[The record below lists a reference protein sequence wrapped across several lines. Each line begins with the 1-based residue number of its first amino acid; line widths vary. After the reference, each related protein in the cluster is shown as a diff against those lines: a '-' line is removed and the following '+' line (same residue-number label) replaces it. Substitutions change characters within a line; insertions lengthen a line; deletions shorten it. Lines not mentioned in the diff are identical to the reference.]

1 MQIKYRIT
9 LVYSVIV
16 TVILLLFCIALYLF
30 SYQDMVARFKERLLS
45 KATSTLELIRSP
57 RFDDELIKTINQ
69 TSPSSLDKK
78 SLYVYNYKTNKS
90 FSFHD
95 PDAPPVKINDNI
107 INNVT
112 KGRPYYFSVGERNA
126 VALEYIDDK
135 SNYIVVVAAYDT
147 DRVNWLKKLQ
157 LILAICMLVSVI
169 MVIFTGYVF
178 SLSLIR
184 AISEFTHKIKHISS
198 EKFSLRLDTGKGKDE
213 LQKLAITINDLL
225 DRLQASFNLQRRFI
239 DNASHELST
248 PLASIASQMDVAL
261 QRERTSDEY
270 KKALLS
276 INDDVKRLSL
286 LVRSLLEIAK
296 VSGSMGGTELT
307 SVRIDELLMRIPA
320 ELRKVSPMYDVNIE
334 FDKLPEEES
343 ALIIYGNEHLLYS
356 AIKNIV
362 HNACKFSEDK
372 KAELL
377 MSFTTGNIVIS
388 IKDNGPGIDEKDM
401 QHIFQPFYRSNR
413 HQSYVS
419 GAGLGLSL
427 AQRIISLHKGNITV
441 ESQIGKGTT
450 FTIILPLEGA
460 AEQEIPA
467 GKATKQPGGKAAGK

>member
-69 TSPSSLDKK
+69 TSPSSLDRK
-78 SLYVYNYKTNKS
+78 SLYVYDYKANKP

-95 PDAPPVKINDNI
+95 PDARPIKLNDNI

-126 VALEYIDDK
+126 VALEYVDNE

-147 DRVNWLKKLQ
+147 DRINWLKKLQ
-157 LILAICMLVSVI
+157 LILGICMLLSVI
-169 MVIFTGYVF
+169 IVIFTGYVF

-307 SVRIDELLMRIPA
+307 SVRIDEMLMRIPA

-356 AIKNIV
+356 AIKKY
-362 HNACKFSEDK
+362 CTQC
-372 KAELL
+372 
-377 MSFTTGNIVIS
+377 M
-388 IKDNGPGIDEKDM
+388 
-401 QHIFQPFYRSNR
+401 
-413 HQSYVS
+413 
-419 GAGLGLSL
+419 
-427 AQRIISLHKGNITV
+427 
-441 ESQIGKGTT
+441 
-450 FTIILPLEGA
+450 
-460 AEQEIPA
+460 
-467 GKATKQPGGKAAGK
+467 

>member
-16 TVILLLFCIALYLF
+16 TVILLLFSMSLYLF
-30 SYQDMVARFKERLLS
+30 SYQDMVSRFKDRIHS
-45 KATSTLELIRSP
+45 KAKSTLQLIKSPQFGPELV
-57 RFDDELIKTINQ
+57 KTINKS
-69 TSPSSLDKK
+69 SPSSLYHK
-78 SLYVYNYKTNKS
+78 SIYVYDYKKNEQ
-90 FSFHD
+90 FD
-95 PDAPPVKINDNI
+95 YNDAGAEPIQINDNI
-107 INNVT
+107 VNNAT
-112 KGRPYYFSVGERNA
+112 KGRPYYFKIGERDA
-126 VALEYIDDK
+126 VALEHLDEQ
-135 SNYIVVVAAYDT
+135 SNYIVVAAAYDI
-147 DRVNWLKKLQ
+147 DRASWLNKLK
-157 LILAICMLVSVI
+157 LILVVCLLISVI
-169 MVIFTGYVF
+169 IVIFTGYIF
-178 SLSLIR
+178 SLSLIK

-261 QRERTSDEY
+261 QRERSSEEY

-276 INDDVKRLSL
+276 INDDVKRLSM

-307 SVRIDELLMRIPA
+307 SVRIDELLMRLPA
-320 ELRKVSPMYDVNIE
+320 ELKKISPMYDVNIE
-334 FDKLPEEES
+334 FDEFPDDEK
-343 ALIIYGNEHLLYS
+343 ALIIYGNEHLLFS
-356 AIKNIV
+356 SIKNIV

-372 KAELL
+372 KSEVVL
-377 MSFTTGNIVIS
+377 SFTTEDIVIAIQDS
-388 IKDNGPGIDEKDM
+388 GPGIDEHDLK
-401 QHIFQPFYRSNR
+401 HIFQPFYRSNR

-427 AQRIISLHKGNITV
+427 AQRIIGLHKGNIDV
-441 ESQIGKGTT
+441 ESEIGKGTR
-450 FTIILPLEGA
+450 FIIKLPIEGTTDN
-460 AEQEIPA
+460 ETGLPKKS
-467 GKATKQPGGKAAGK
+467 KA

>member
-69 TSPSSLDKK
+69 TSPSSLDRK
-78 SLYVYNYKTNKS
+78 SLYVYDYKANKP

-95 PDAPPVKINDNI
+95 PDARPIKLNDNI

-126 VALEYIDDK
+126 VALEYVDNE

-147 DRVNWLKKLQ
+147 DRINWLKKLQ
-157 LILAICMLVSVI
+157 LILGICMLLSVI
-169 MVIFTGYVF
+169 IVIFTGYVF

-307 SVRIDELLMRIPA
+307 SVRIDEMLMRIPA

-372 KAELL
+372 RAELR
-377 MSFTTGNIVIS
+377 MSFTAGNIIIS
-388 IKDNGPGIDEKDM
+388 IKDNGPGIDDKDL

-441 ESQIGKGTT
+441 ESQIGRGTT

-460 AEQEIPA
+460 ADQEIPVGKVAKQA
-467 GKATKQPGGKAAGK
+467 GSKAAGK

>member
-9 LVYSVIV
+9 IVYTVIV
-16 TVILLLFCIALYLF
+16 TVILLLFCAALYIF
-30 SYQDMVARFKERLLS
+30 SYQDMVARFKERLLN
-45 KATSTLELIRSP
+45 KANSTLELIQSP
-57 RFDDELIKTINQ
+57 RFDSELIKTINE

-78 SLYVYNYKTNKS
+78 SIYVYDYKTNKS
-90 FSFHD
+90 FSYKD
-95 PDAPPVKINDNI
+95 NNCAPVKITDNI

-112 KGRPYYFSVGERNA
+112 KGRPYYFSIGERDA
-126 VALEYIDDK
+126 VAIEYVDK
-135 SNYIVVVAAYDT
+135 DSNYIAVVAAYDT
-147 DRVNWLKKLQ
+147 DRITWLAKLQ
-157 LILAICMLVSVI
+157 LILAVCMLISLGI
-169 MVIFTGYVF
+169 VIFTGYVF

-261 QRERTSDEY
+261 QRERSSDEY

-276 INDDVKRLSL
+276 INDDVKRLSM

-307 SVRIDELLMRIPA
+307 SVRIDEMLMRIPA
-320 ELRKVSPMYDVNIE
+320 ELKKISPMYDVNIE
-334 FDKLPEEES
+334 FDGLPENEA

-372 KAELL
+372 KAELR
-377 MSFTTGNIVIS
+377 MSFQPDHIVIT
-388 IKDNGPGIDEKDM
+388 IRDNGPGIDEKDM

-441 ESQIGKGTT
+441 ESELGKGTT

-460 AEQEIPA
+460 AEQDVPV
-467 GKATKQPGGKAAGK
+467 GKNAKQPGNKTAVK